1 MLDASFVRAERYV
14 AVLSS
19 RKEEMLFSVSFRN
32 AKSLYCRM
40 AAMKRGSDA
49 YFSSDSTM
57 NSRMKPTMILTRTG
71 SGSAPAVQEATSISS
86 LMSHEMIG
94 FRLPPARQRLPAR
107 KRARSRGKT
116 ARAAACSAVYSWP
129 FSSFHIAESSGK
141 SILSSVFSMLC
152 TPVAPRSS

>member
-14 AVLSS
+14 TVLSS

-40 AAMKRGSDA
+40 AAAMKRGSDA

-57 NSRMKPTMILTRTG
+57 NSRIKPTMILARTE
-71 SGSAPAVQEATSISS
+71 SGSAPAVPEATSISS

-94 FRLPPARQRLPAR
+94 FRLPPTSAA
-107 KRARSRGKT
+107 KT
-116 ARAAACSAVYSWP
+116 ASAKTGA
-129 FSSFHIAESSGK
+129 F
-141 SILSSVFSMLC
+141 
-152 TPVAPRSS
+152 PR